1 MADIFETEYEITPG
15 RLVKIITYFIIYL
28 FVFLIVFIPI
38 MVYSI
43 EGEEFQAFIIIFLLL
58 IIMVPILIG
67 SWAYSPQKYI
77 VSEKRIKIV
86 RPINSVSIPLHEI
99 TKVEDRI
106 INPLKTIRLWANGGL
121 FSLSGTYYNK
131 TDGKFLMYAK
141 NDNYVMIYAD
151 KKYVL
156 SPDEKERFMI
166 EVQNKLE
173 KAGKRRA

>member
-1 MADIFETEYEITPG
+1 MADIFETEYQITPG
-15 RLVKIITYFIIYL
+15 RLVKIVSYFIICL
-28 FVFLIVFIPI
+28 FVFMIVFIPI
-38 MVYSI
+38 MIYSI
-43 EGEEFQAFIIIFLLL
+43 EGEEFQAFIVLFLYL
-58 IIMVPILIG
+58 IIMIPILIG

-86 RPINSVSIPLHEI
+86 RPINSISIPLREI
-99 TKVEDRI
+99 IKIEDRV

-141 NDNYVMIYAD
+141 NDKYVMIYAN
-151 KKYVL
+151 KKYVV

-166 EVQNKLE
+166 EVKNKLE
-173 KAGKRRA
+173 RAGKGRV